1 MEAEQAAVK
10 EDKPQTALEIQK
22 ETGETGETDLTL
34 PTGMVAVAVAPVVW
48 MEMETQDKQ
57 VPIVPAVVET
67 LEVVALVAQRDRE
80 MEVQLQVVE
89 QMKKVEAVVQ
99 EYTTMVPEAL
109 EDFLVEAGEA
119 EMLVQEQE
127 L

>member
-1 MEAEQAAVK
+1 VEAEQAAVK
-10 EDKPQTALEIQK
+10 EDKPQTALEIPK
-22 ETGETGETDLTL
+22 ETVETGETDSTL
-34 PTGMVAVAVAPVVW
+34 ATGMVAVAVAPVVW
-48 MEMETQDKQ
+48 MEMETPVKR
-57 VPIVPAVVET
+57 VPIVPVVVEM

-109 EDFLVEAGEA
+109 EGFLVEAGEE
-119 EMLVQEQE
+119 EMLVQEQA